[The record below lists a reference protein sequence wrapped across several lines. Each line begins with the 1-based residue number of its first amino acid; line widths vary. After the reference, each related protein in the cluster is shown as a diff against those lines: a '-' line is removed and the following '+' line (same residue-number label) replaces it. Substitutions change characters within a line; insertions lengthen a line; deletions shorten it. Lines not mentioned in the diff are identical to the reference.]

1 MIPWFFEFLY
11 RHTSLKIPAVFS
23 YVSTQMIFSALT
35 ALLFTIWGG
44 KTFIRIFTNKKFSQP
59 IRTDASPL
67 LTKLHKDKK
76 NTPTMGGLLILSAL
90 TFSILLWMNLN
101 HFFTYL
107 FLFVILSVGSLGA
120 IDDFLKLKFKNSRG
134 LSVKKKFFIQCGI
147 ATFIAIVLLHP
158 AIVRWM
164 GKYVEMPIVKNR
176 QTHQEYTL
184 SEYQRQYYIPFCKK
198 CIYQMPSTLA
208 WISAF
213 IIIFVFTGSSN
224 AVNLTDGL
232 DGLAAGLLFFT
243 ASVFAWIAFVSS
255 NSEIAS
261 YLQIISISGSREIAI
276 FLSGLCGACLG
287 FLWYNSSPAQMFMG
301 DVGSLTLGAL
311 LGISAI
317 LLRREVLLA
326 LVGGLFVIEAV
337 SVIVQVISYRY
348 RDKKRIFL
356 CSPLHHHFEYQGI
369 PETKVVLR
377 FWIIG
382 IILALVGIVSL
393 KLQ

>member
-11 RHTSLKIPAVFS
+11 HHTSLKIPAVFF

-44 KTFIRIFTNKKFSQP
+44 KTFIRIFTQKKFSQP

-76 NTPTMGGLLILSAL
+76 NTPTMGGLLLLSAI

-120 IDDFLKLKFKNSRG
+120 IDDFLKLKCKNSRG
-134 LSVKKKFFIQCGI
+134 LSAKRKFLVQCGI
-147 ATFIAIVLLHP
+147 ATFISIVLLHP
-158 AIVRWM
+158 GIVRWM
-164 GKYVEMPIVKNR
+164 GEYVEMPIVKNR
-176 QTHQEYTL
+176 QTYQEYTL

-198 CIYQMPSTLA
+198 CIYQMPNTLA
-208 WISAF
+208 WLSAF

-243 ASVFAWIAFVSS
+243 ASVFTWIAFLSS
-255 NSEIAS
+255 NSELAS

-276 FLSGLCGACLG
+276 FLSGFCGSCLG

-326 LVGGLFVIEAV
+326 LVGGLFVIEAA
-337 SVIVQVISYRY
+337 SVIIQVISYRY
-348 RDKKRIFL
+348 RDKKRVFL